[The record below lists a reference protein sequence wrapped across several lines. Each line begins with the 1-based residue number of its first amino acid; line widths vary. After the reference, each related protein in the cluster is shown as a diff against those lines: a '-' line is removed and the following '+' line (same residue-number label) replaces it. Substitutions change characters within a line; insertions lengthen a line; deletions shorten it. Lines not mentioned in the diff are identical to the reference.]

1 MLRKAV
7 VGTSFNK
14 EQRIVFFNLVNLN
27 THLKK
32 FSSKRDWKL
41 MKKLDSFCKTWEGK
55 ISAYL

>member
-1 MLRKAV
+1 M
-7 VGTSFNK
+7 
-14 EQRIVFFNLVNLN
+14 QRIVFFNLVNLN

-32 FSSKRDWKL
+32 FSSKRDWKQ